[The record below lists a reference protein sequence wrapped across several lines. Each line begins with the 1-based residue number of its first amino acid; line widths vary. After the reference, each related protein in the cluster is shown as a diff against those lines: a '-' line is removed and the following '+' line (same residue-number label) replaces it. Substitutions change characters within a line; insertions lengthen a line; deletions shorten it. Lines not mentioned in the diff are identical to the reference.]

1 MLLTRAFSRGLPT
14 LYLDF
19 LSSESADSR
28 LTISGGAGG
37 TRVNSSGNI
46 VSASAPRF
54 DYDPVSLAARGLL
67 VEEQRTNLYTWSAAL
82 DNAAWAKTNSSVTAD
97 QAVAPD
103 GGTNADKLIVNNGLT
118 GYVITTG
125 ASHTSGTTYTH
136 SVFVKPAGRTTFTLL
151 AQSNLFSDATNR
163 VFNYTL
169 TGSGSVASGGGTGA
183 TATIIAWPNG
193 WYLCTMTYTPSVT
206 VSSGV
211 QMRDNTAGDGTS
223 GFYLWGAQL
232 EAGSFATS
240 YIPTTTAQ
248 VIRTADSVT
257 MTGAAFSSWFNATQ
271 GTLYGEADIAAV
283 PPAGRVVAMLT
294 DATVTNAID
303 IRFRPASLGGIV
315 TGTAGFSTG
324 AYTPNAV
331 QKMAIA
337 FAANDFA
344 FSPNG
349 AAPATLTG
357 TLPTGMDRL
366 FIADPSIGQLNGH
379 LRKLRFYP
387 QRLPNAQL
395 QVLTQ

>member
-1 MLLTRAFSRGLPT
+1 
-14 LYLDF
+14 
-19 LSSESADSR
+19 
-28 LTISGGAGG
+28 
-37 TRVNSSGNI
+37 
-46 VSASAPRF
+46 
-54 DYDPVSLAARGLL
+54 
-67 VEEQRTNLYTWSAAL
+67 VEEQRTNLLLRSSEL
-82 DNAAWAKTNSSVTAD
+82 DDATAWTKNNATVTAN
-97 QAVAPD
+97 ATSSPD
-103 GGTNADKLIVNNGLT
+103 GGVNADKIVEDGTNTEHNDSQTLN
-118 GYVITTG
+118 V
-125 ASHTSGTTYTH
+125 TSGVTYTY
-136 SVFVKPAGRTTFTLL
+136 SVYLKPAGRTVISL
-151 AQSNLFSDATNR
+151 AFR
-163 VFNYTL
+163 VASLWPSGLNQIVDFTL
-169 TGSGSVASGGGTGA
+169 TGNGSAASSSG
-183 TATIIAWPNG
+183 TATSTIAAVGNG
-193 WYLCTMTYTPSVT
+193 WYRCSITSTAAATGAAQVRIQWTSAGD
-206 VSSGV
+206 SASGV
-211 QMRDNTAGDGTS
+211 YA
-223 GFYLWGAQL
+223 WGAQA

-248 VIRTADSVT
+248 VTRTADSVT

-387 QRLPNAQL
+387 TRLPNAQL